1 VLVIGI
7 GFFSGRMLHAVIFCQ
22 PLLAVCFFP
31 PAFAALSNISSRQTR
46 NVTVSFTIPAAF
58 LVGGGVIPGLIG
70 LLGEKGFFSAG
81 FVVTGLLVLA
91 GAVVPLFLKFQQEE
105 EDSYPEASG

>member
-1 VLVIGI
+1 
-7 GFFSGRMLHAVIFCQ
+7 
-22 PLLAVCFFP
+22 
-31 PAFAALSNISSRQTR
+31 
-46 NVTVSFTIPAAF
+46 
-58 LVGGGVIPGLIG
+58 VIPGLIG